1 MRIVLPFVLASA
13 FQAALSRTFDTF
25 NYTETTIDKLQD
37 AIVSQKLSVKEIV
50 QHYLDV
56 IDQLNHK
63 GPQLNGVIETSPTA
77 LAQAIAQ
84 DRNGTR
90 SGLLHGIPILIKD
103 NIATTGDG
111 LTACAGSFAME
122 GNIAPRDAFLV
133 QKLRAAGAIVL
144 GHANMVE
151 WANWRSVTDTVD
163 WSARG
168 GITKNP
174 YVLTAPTTGSS
185 SDPALTVAANMI
197 PVAIGTE
204 SDTSIVAP
212 ASFQSVVG
220 LKPTVGLVSRTGVIP
235 LSARQDSPG
244 PMGRTVADV
253 ARVLQAIAGFDPT
266 DSASKDAPVPEYS
279 QTYNALT
286 SLKNVRVAI
295 SKQANDYTTNE
306 NLSPAHVNAF
316 NKGVET
322 LKKLGA
328 DIVYAPYPN
337 AAAISKSECD
347 VPMTTEF
354 KVDLEA
360 YLSTLTWKEGVTPM
374 KTLQDITDYNAA
386 HPDTELNVL
395 DQSLML
401 QSLNSPN
408 KTSST
413 YLDALALC
421 QDLAVTNGIE
431 KYIKDTQADVI
442 FALTLTWS
450 LAPNS
455 PGYHSIAG
463 WPILSVPLGYD
474 HSVPF
479 GVSFVTPKYHEEKLL
494 QNGYLFEQSTK
505 ARVAPQF
512 LPDN

>member
-1 MRIVLPFVLASA
+1 MRIVLPF
-13 FQAALSRTFDTF
+13 
-25 NYTETTIDKLQD
+25 
-37 AIVSQKLSVKEIV
+37 
-50 QHYLDV
+50 HYLDV

-77 LAQAIAQ
+77 LAQAATQ
-84 DRNGTR
+84 DLFGNQST
-90 SGLLHGIPILIKD
+90 LLHGIPILIKD

-151 WANWRSVTDTVD
+151 WANWRSVTDSVD

-185 SDPALTVAANMI
+185 SGPALTVAANMI

-204 SDTSIVAP
+204 SDTSIVGP

-220 LKPTVGLVSRTGVIP
+220 LKPTVGLVSRRGVIP
-235 LSARQDSPG
+235 LSTRQDSPG

-253 ARVLQAIAGFDPT
+253 ARVLQAIAGFDPK
-266 DSASKDAPVPEYS
+266 DRASKDAPVPEYS

-295 SKQANDYTTNE
+295 SKQANTDTTNDY
-306 NLSPAHVNAF
+306 LSLAQVNAF

-322 LKKLGA
+322 LENLGA

-337 AAAISKSECD
+337 AAAISKSQCD
-347 VPMTTEF
+347 VRVVDIYVAMTTEF
-354 KVDLEA
+354 KVDLEE
-360 YLSTLTWKEGVTPM
+360 YLSKLRWREGVTPM
-374 KTLQDITDYNAA
+374 RTLQDITDYNAA

-401 QSLNSPN
+401 ESLNSPN
-408 KTSST
+408 KTNST

-450 LAPNS
+450 LAPSS

-479 GVSFVTPKYHEEKLL
+479 GVSFVTPKYQEEKLL
-494 QNGYLFEQSTK
+494 QYGYLFEQATK

>member
-1 MRIVLPFVLASA
+1 MRIVLSFVLASA
-13 FQAALSRTFDTF
+13 VQAAVSCGFDTF

-37 AIVSQKLSVKEIV
+37 AIVSKQLSAEEIV

-56 IDQLNHK
+56 IDQLNHN
-63 GPQLNGVIETSPTA
+63 GPQLNAVIETSPTA

-103 NIATTGDG
+103 NIATTDDG

-151 WANWRSVTDTVD
+151 WANWRTLTESVD

-174 YVLTAPTTGSS
+174 YVLTARTTGSS
-185 SDPALTVAANMI
+185 SGSGSTVAANMI

-204 SDTSIVAP
+204 TDGSIVGP

-235 LSARQDSPG
+235 FSARQDSPG

-253 ARVLQAIAGFDPT
+253 ARVLEAIAGFDPT
-266 DSASKDAPVPEYS
+266 DPASKDAPVPEYS

-286 SLKNVRVAI
+286 SFKKIRVAI
-295 SKQANDYTTNE
+295 SKEAHDITKNKLLSQAHID
-306 NLSPAHVNAF
+306 AF
-316 NKGVET
+316 NQGVEK
-322 LKKLGA
+322 LKTLGA

-337 AAAISKSECD
+337 AAAISESECQY
-347 VPMTTEF
+347 VAFTTEF
-354 KVDLEA
+354 KVDVEA

-395 DQSLML
+395 DQSLL
-401 QSLNSPN
+401 LLSLNGPN
-408 KTSST
+408 QTSKV

-421 QDLAVTNGIE
+421 QDFAVTNGIE

-442 FALTLTWS
+442 FALTESWF
-450 LAPNS
+450 
-455 PGYHSIAG
+455 PGYPSIAG
-463 WPILSVPLGYD
+463 WPILSVPLGYN

-494 QNGYLFEQSTK
+494 QYGYVFEQATK
-505 ARVAPQF
+505 ARVTPQF

>member
-163 WSARG
+163 WRYHPPLLTMFQTNSSRSARG

-204 SDTSIVAP
+204 S
-212 ASFQSVVG
+212 G
-220 LKPTVGLVSRTGVIP
+220 L
-235 LSARQDSPG
+235 

-347 VPMTTEF
+347 YVAMTTEF

>member
-1 MRIVLPFVLASA
+1 MRIVLSFVLASA
-13 FQAALSRTFDTF
+13 VQAAVSCGFDTF

-37 AIVSQKLSVKEIV
+37 AIVSQQLSAEEIV

-56 IDQLNHK
+56 IDQLNHN
-63 GPQLNGVIETSPTA
+63 GPQLNAVIETSPTA

-103 NIATTGDG
+103 NIATSGDG

-151 WANWRSVTDTVD
+151 WANWRSLTESVD

-168 GITKNP
+168 GIAKNP
-174 YVLTAPTTGSS
+174 YVLTARTAGSS
-185 SDPALTVAANMI
+185 SGSGSTVAANMI

-204 SDTSIVAP
+204 TDGSIVGP

-235 LSARQDSPG
+235 FSARQDSPG

-253 ARVLQAIAGFDPT
+253 ARVLEAIAGFDPT
-266 DSASKDAPVPEYS
+266 DPASKDAPVPEYS

-286 SLKNVRVAI
+286 SFKNVR
-295 SKQANDYTTNE
+295 
-306 NLSPAHVNAF
+306 AHIDAF
-316 NKGVET
+316 NQGVEK
-322 LKKLGA
+322 LKTLGA

-337 AAAISKSECD
+337 AAAISKSKCQVRVVD
-347 VPMTTEF
+347 IMFWIFDALTTEF
-354 KVDLEA
+354 KVDVEA

-395 DQSLML
+395 GQVR
-401 QSLNSPN
+401 P
-408 KTSST
+408 
-413 YLDALALC
+413 
-421 QDLAVTNGIE
+421 
-431 KYIKDTQADVI
+431 
-442 FALTLTWS
+442 
-450 LAPNS
+450 
-455 PGYHSIAG
+455 
-463 WPILSVPLGYD
+463 
-474 HSVPF
+474 
-479 GVSFVTPKYHEEKLL
+479 
-494 QNGYLFEQSTK
+494 
-505 ARVAPQF
+505 R
-512 LPDN
+512 LP

>member
-13 FQAALSRTFDTF
+13 FQAALSRAPDTF

-37 AIVSQKLSVKEIV
+37 AIVSQQLSVKEIV

-77 LAQAIAQ
+77 LAQAATQ
-84 DRNGTR
+84 DLFGNQST
-90 SGLLHGIPILIKD
+90 LLHGIPILIKD

-151 WANWRSVTDTVD
+151 WANWRSVTDSVD
-163 WSARG
+163 WRYHPPLLTMFQTNSSRSARG

-185 SDPALTVAANMI
+185 SGPALTVAANMI

-204 SDTSIVAP
+204 S
-212 ASFQSVVG
+212 G
-220 LKPTVGLVSRTGVIP
+220 L
-235 LSARQDSPG
+235 

-253 ARVLQAIAGFDPT
+253 ARVLQAIAGFDPK
-266 DSASKDAPVPEYS
+266 DRASKDAPVPEYS

-295 SKQANDYTTNE
+295 SKQANTDTRNDY
-306 NLSPAHVNAF
+306 LSPAQVNAF

-322 LKKLGA
+322 LENLGA

-337 AAAISKSECD
+337 AAAISKSQCD
-347 VPMTTEF
+347 
-354 KVDLEA
+354 
-360 YLSTLTWKEGVTPM
+360 
-374 KTLQDITDYNAA
+374 
-386 HPDTELNVL
+386 
-395 DQSLML
+395 SLML
-401 QSLNSPN
+401 ESLNSPN
-408 KTSST
+408 KTNST

-450 LAPNS
+450 LAPSS

-479 GVSFVTPKYHEEKLL
+479 GVSFVTPKYQEEKLL
-494 QNGYLFEQSTK
+494 QYGYLFEQATK

>member
-1 MRIVLPFVLASA
+1 MRIVLPFALASA
-13 FQAALSRTFDTF
+13 VQAAVSCGFDTF

-37 AIVSQKLSVKEIV
+37 AMKFIGEVLTGANHA
-50 QHYLDV
+50 QHYLDM
-56 IDQLNHK
+56 IDQLNHN
-63 GPQLNGVIETSPTA
+63 GPQLNAVIETSPTA

-111 LTACAGSFAME
+111 LTTCTGSFAME

-151 WANWRSVTDTVD
+151 WANWRTLTESVD
-163 WSARG
+163 WRYHPLLLTMFHTNSPRSARG

-174 YVLTAPTTGSS
+174 YVLTARTTGSS
-185 SDPALTVAANMI
+185 SGSGSTVAANMI

-204 SDTSIVAP
+204 T
-212 ASFQSVVG
+212 G
-220 LKPTVGLVSRTGVIP
+220 LC
-235 LSARQDSPG
+235 

-253 ARVLQAIAGFDPT
+253 ARVLEAIAGFDPT
-266 DSASKDAPVPEYS
+266 DPASKDAPVPEYS

-286 SLKNVRVAI
+286 SFKKIRVAI
-295 SKQANDYTTNE
+295 SKEAHDITKNKLLSQAHID
-306 NLSPAHVNAF
+306 AF
-316 NKGVET
+316 NQGVEK
-322 LKKLGA
+322 LKTLGA

-337 AAAISKSECD
+337 AAAISESKCEF
-347 VPMTTEF
+347 VALTTEF
-354 KVDLEA
+354 KVDVEA

-395 DQSLML
+395 DQSLL
-401 QSLNSPN
+401 LLSLNGPN
-408 KTSST
+408 QSSSV
-413 YLDALALC
+413 YLDALAVC

-431 KYIKDTQADVI
+431 KYIKDT
-442 FALTLTWS
+442 
-450 LAPNS
+450 
-455 PGYHSIAG
+455 
-463 WPILSVPLGYD
+463 
-474 HSVPF
+474 
-479 GVSFVTPKYHEEKLL
+479 
-494 QNGYLFEQSTK
+494 
-505 ARVAPQF
+505 
-512 LPDN
+512 